1 MLPLA
6 MLGQRNSYS
15 IQVVSG
21 DKPLD
26 FFQRRFGYDLT
37 VKDSAEGIKEIS
49 RLLGKVRSAGF
60 LAASVDSVMAD
71 STHAKAYMY
80 IGEEFETI
88 ALQNGNV
95 EDGLLADANVRN
107 QLSGKKQMDIKAA
120 ENVSTKIIQAAE
132 NNGYPFAATRLD
144 SFSAAPQ
151 GYAAR
156 IYIEKHELFR
166 FDSLR
171 LISPTKA
178 KRRFLMSY
186 LGIRTNRPY
195 DESRVNKITQRLGE
209 LQFID
214 VLKPY
219 TIEFVNEKAN
229 INLFLKDKKASQFY
243 FIIGFLPGSS
253 GKKLLVTGEAK
264 LNLLSP
270 FGMGEELSL
279 EWNQLQPKTQR
290 LNVALTF
297 PYLLGLPLGISGRF
311 DLYKRDTTW
320 IDINGDYGLQY
331 QVIGSNYLKASYRQK
346 RTIILDVDTGSIQ
359 LGKRLPNNLDMAS
372 NEFALEYFMQKFDYR
387 FNPTKG
393 YALRVGGSAGIKK
406 IIKNNTIIE
415 LQDEA
420 KGTSFEYLYD
430 TVGIKTFRFSAGLMI
445 DKFWRL
451 AKRHTIRTMF
461 DGKYLYSKN
470 IFENEKYRLGGNSSL
485 RGFDEQSIFTPWYA
499 MADVEYRFLL
509 SKNSYFSTFFNAAMV
524 QDTRPG
530 KGPFDFPFGFGAGAA
545 LETKAGIFGLTFAL
559 GRQLDNKISFRQAK
573 IHFGYV
579 NYF

>member
-1 MLPLA
+1 MF
-6 MLGQRNSYS
+6 GQRHTYS
-15 IQVVSG
+15 VQVVCA
-21 DKPLD
+21 DKPID
-26 FFQRRFGYDLT
+26 FFQKKFSYHLM
-37 VKDSAEGIKEIS
+37 VKDSAEAVQEITS
-49 RLLGKVRSAGF
+49 LLGKVRNEGY
-60 LAASVDSVMAD
+60 LASSVDSVQAD
-71 STHAKAYMY
+71 STHAVAYIY
-80 IGEEFETI
+80 IGEKFETI
-88 ALQNGNV
+88 TLQNGNV
-95 EDGLLADANVRN
+95 EDGLLGDANVRN
-107 QLSGKKQMDIKAA
+107 QVNGKKEMEIAA
-120 ENVSTKIIQAAE
+120 AQNVSTKIIRVAE
-132 NNGYPFAATRLD
+132 NSGYPFATTRLD
-144 SFSAAPQ
+144 SFTNTPT

-156 IYIEKHELFR
+156 IYIDKHELFR

-171 LISPTKA
+171 LVSPTKA

-195 DESRVNKITQRLGE
+195 DESRVSRINQRLAE
-209 LQFID
+209 LQFVD
-214 VLKPY
+214 VLKPH
-219 TIEFVNEKAN
+219 TIEFLNEKAN

-290 LNVALTF
+290 LNVGLTF
-297 PYLLGLPLGISGRF
+297 PYLLGLPLGISGKF

-331 QVIGSNYLKASYRQK
+331 QIIGSNYLKASYRQK
-346 RTIILDVDTGSIQ
+346 RTIILNVDTGSLQ
-359 LGKRLPNNLDMAS
+359 LSKRLPTNLDVAS
-372 NEFALEYFMQKFDYR
+372 NEFALEYFIQQFDYR
-387 FNPTKG
+387 FNPTSG
-393 YALRVGGSAGIKK
+393 YLFRASASGGIKK
-406 IIKNNTIIE
+406 IIKNNTITQ
-415 LQDEA
+415 LLDEA

-430 TVGIKTFRFSAGLMI
+430 TIKIRTFRFSAGLTI

-451 AKRHTIRTMF
+451 AKRHTIRTML
-461 DGKYLYSKN
+461 DGKYLFAQN
-470 IFENEKYRLGGNSSL
+470 IFENEKYRLGGNNSL
-485 RGFDEQSIFTPWYA
+485 RGFDEQSIFTPWYG
-499 MADVEYRFLL
+499 MADIEYRFLL
-509 SKNSYFSTFFNAAMV
+509 SKNSYFSAFFNAAMV

-545 LETKAGIFGLTFAL
+545 LETKAGIFGITFAL
-559 GRQLDNKISFRQAK
+559 GRQLDNKISFKQAK

>member
-1 MLPLA
+1 MVCA
-6 MLGQRNSYS
+6 
-15 IQVVSG
+15 
-21 DKPLD
+21 DKPID
-26 FFQRRFGYDLT
+26 FFQKRLGYQLT
-37 VKDSAEGIKEIS
+37 VKDSAEAVQEITN
-49 RLLGKVRSAGF
+49 LLGRIRNAGYMAVS
-60 LAASVDSVMAD
+60 LDSVEAD
-71 STHAKAYMY
+71 STHTVAYIY
-80 IGEEFETI
+80 IGEKFETI
-88 ALQNGNV
+88 TLQNGNV
-95 EDGLLADANVRN
+95 EDGLLGDANVRN
-107 QLSGKKQMDIKAA
+107 QVNGKKLLDVKATESISA
-120 ENVSTKIIQAAE
+120 KIIQAAE
-132 NNGYPFAATRLD
+132 NSGYPFAATRLD
-144 SFSAAPQ
+144 SFIATPI

-186 LGIRTNRPY
+186 LGIRANRPY

-209 LQFID
+209 LQFVD
-214 VLKPY
+214 VLKPH
-219 TIEFVNEKAN
+219 TVEFVNEKAN

-253 GKKLLVTGEAK
+253 GRRLLVTGEAK

-270 FGMGEELSL
+270 FGIGEELSL

-290 LNVALTF
+290 LNVAITL

-359 LGKRLPNNLDMAS
+359 LSKRLPNNLDMAS

-393 YALRVGGSAGIKK
+393 YALRVSGSAGVKK
-406 IIKNNTIIE
+406 IIKNNTIIG

-420 KGTSFEYLYD
+420 RGTSFEYLYD

-470 IFENEKYRLGGNSSL
+470 IFENEKFRLGGNSSL

-499 MADVEYRFLL
+499 MADLEYRFLL